1 MVALFGSQTY
11 LLTDMPKAGSEIMQ
25 SEPSNL
31 SVPPT
36 IFVVDDQ
43 ESILK
48 SIQSVLTDESYRI
61 LTFSSAEALEEGLRQ
76 EQPAMVLLDIWLP
89 GIDGVE
95 ALKSLKVKYPDLPIV
110 LMSGHAGIDI
120 AVKAMKAGASDF
132 LEKPLN
138 LDILLEK
145 IAAHMPAQGGA
156 DRSHPTMP
164 PTALAEFMRGE
175 AAYLAPSTQPQR
187 TVCNNAVL
195 NGVGLL
201 SGRPTGV
208 IISPAPVDSG
218 ITFRTLDGVAI
229 PGHITA
235 LDNFDRLGSGQNF
248 TANST
253 VLAQGGRRI
262 RTVEHLLAALH
273 MMGIT
278 NASIKVDEEIPN
290 VDGSAADFCR
300 IIAAAGVK
308 DQDKPRMDIIIQK
321 KIAIGGDSD
330 EEKYVYVEPFDG
342 FEVVMRVNYPA
353 PIFEQK
359 FHFRPSETSFADE
372 IAPARSFNT
381 FENIDIAQ
389 QRGMVGSGYLN
400 SHIIIH
406 EGKVINTKLN
416 FPDEFVRHKILDLLG
431 DLYLLGYSLRGRVV
445 GNMTS
450 HGINQQLALKIH
462 QALSQH
468 T

>member
-1 MVALFGSQTY
+1 MRA
-11 LLTDMPKAGSEIMQ
+11 AH
-25 SEPSNL
+25 
-31 SVPPT
+31 T

-43 ESILK
+43 ESILSSVK
-48 SIQSVLTDESYRI
+48 SVLGDESYRI
-61 LTFSSAEALEEGLRQ
+61 LIFSSAEALEEGLQ
-76 EQPAMVLLDIWLP
+76 LEKPDLILLDIWLP

-95 ALKSLKVKYPDLPIV
+95 ALTKLKTRFPDMPVI

-145 IAAHMPAQGGA
+145 VAVHLPRRDSSLLRTASTVPEHLATLMKGDAA
-156 DRSHPTMP
+156 R
-164 PTALAEFMRGE
+164 
-175 AAYLAPSTQPQR
+175 LAPSTQPQR
-187 TVCNNAVL
+187 TVKKNAVL

-208 IISPAPVDSG
+208 IISPAPVDTG
-218 ITFRTLDGVAI
+218 IIFRTLDGVAI

-235 LDNFDRLGSGQNF
+235 LDNFDRLGEGKSF

-253 VLAQGGRRI
+253 VLAKGGRRI
-262 RTVEHLLAALH
+262 RTVEHLLAALN

-290 VDGSAADFCR
+290 IDGSAADFCR
-300 IIAAAGVK
+300 IIEAAGIE
-308 DQDKPRMDIIIQK
+308 DQGKPRMDIVIRK
-321 KIAIGGDSD
+321 KIMIGND
-330 EEKYVYVEPFDG
+330 ESVAEKYLYVEPFDG
-342 FEVVMRVNYPA
+342 FEVDMRVDYPA
-353 PIFEQK
+353 PILEQK
-359 FHFRPSETSFADE
+359 FRFSPDEHSFESE
-372 IAPARSFNT
+372 IATARSFNT

-389 QRGMVGSGYLN
+389 QRGMAGSGYLN

-406 EGKVINTKLN
+406 DGKVINTKLN

-431 DLYLLGYSLRGRVV
+431 DLYLLGYGLRGRVV

-450 HGINQQLALKIH
+450 HGLNQSLARKIH
-462 QALSQH
+462 EALSQDLVS
-468 T
+468 

>member
-1 MVALFGSQTY
+1 MARSQ
-11 LLTDMPKAGSEIMQ
+11 S
-25 SEPSNL
+25 
-31 SVPPT
+31 

-43 ESILK
+43 ESILQSVK
-48 SIQSVLTDESYRI
+48 SILDDESYRI
-61 LTFSSAEALEEGLRQ
+61 LTFTSAEALEEGLRT
-76 EQPAMVLLDIWLP
+76 EQPDLVLLDIWLP

-95 ALKSLKVKYPDLPIV
+95 TLKKLKARYPDMPVI

-145 IAAHMPAQGGA
+145 IAAHLRVSEGERAV
-156 DRSHPTMP
+156 SHVQMQTGMSQPRKSET
-164 PTALAEFMRGE
+164 
-175 AAYLAPSTQPQR
+175 AYLSPSNESQR
-187 TVCNNAVL
+187 TVKKNAVL

-208 IISPAPVDSG
+208 IISPAPIDSG
-218 ITFRTLDGVAI
+218 IVFRTLDGVAI
-229 PGHITA
+229 PGHVSA
-235 LDNFDRLGSGQNF
+235 LDNYERIGQGQGF
-248 TANST
+248 SANST
-253 VLAQGGRRI
+253 VLSKNGRRI
-262 RTVEHLLAALH
+262 RTVEHLLAALN

-300 IIAAAGVK
+300 IIAAAGIEE
-308 DQDKPRMDIIIQK
+308 QDKPRMDIVINK
-321 KIAIGGDSD
+321 KIAIGNETES
-330 EEKYVYVEPFDG
+330 EKHVYIEPYDG
-342 FEVVMRVNYPA
+342 FEVVMRVDFPA

-359 FHFRPSETSFADE
+359 FRFNPAELSFEKD

-400 SHIIIH
+400 SHIILH

-431 DLYLLGYSLRGRVV
+431 DIYLLGFGLRGRIV

-450 HGINQQLALKIH
+450 HGLNQALAVKIH
-462 QALSQH
+462 ESLGLEG
-468 T
+468 

>member
-1 MVALFGSQTY
+1 MDEEPTI
-11 LLTDMPKAGSEIMQ
+11 MP
-25 SEPSNL
+25 
-31 SVPPT
+31 VPQT

-61 LTFSSAEALEEGLRQ
+61 LTFTSAEALEEGLRL
-76 EQPAMVLLDIWLP
+76 EQPALVLLDIWLP

-95 ALKSLKVKYPDLPIV
+95 ALKKLKALYPELPIV

-145 IAAHMPAQGGA
+145 VAAHLAPPMGSSPGAAASLPANIA
-156 DRSHPTMP
+156 K
-164 PTALAEFMRGE
+164 LMRGE

-208 IISPAPVDSG
+208 IISPAPVDTG
-218 ITFRTLDGVAI
+218 IIFRTLDGVAI

-235 LDNFDRLGSGQNF
+235 LDNFDRLDSGQSF

-253 VLAQGGRRI
+253 VLSKGGRRI

-308 DQDKPRMDIIIQK
+308 DQEKPRMDIVIQK
-321 KIAIGGDSD
+321 NIRIGGHSD
-330 EEKYVYVEPFDG
+330 QEKYVYIEPLDG
-342 FEVVMRVNYPA
+342 FEVMMRVDYPA

-359 FHFRPSETSFADE
+359 FHFRPSESSFEVE

-389 QRGMVGSGYLN
+389 QSGMVGSGYLN

-462 QALSQH
+462 EALSQH
-468 T
+468 SS

>member
-1 MVALFGSQTY
+1 MSH
-11 LLTDMPKAGSEIMQ
+11 PH
-25 SEPSNL
+25 
-31 SVPPT
+31 T

-43 ESILK
+43 ESILTA
-48 SIQSVLTDESYRI
+48 ITSVLDDESYRI
-61 LTFSSAEALEEGLRQ
+61 LTFSSAEALEEGLRS
-76 EQPAMVLLDIWLP
+76 EKADLILLDIWLP

-95 ALKSLKVKYPDLPIV
+95 ALKKLKIEYPGLPII

-145 IAAHMPAQGGA
+145 VAVHLPQKEAS
-156 DRSHPTMP
+156 DK
-164 PTALAEFMRGE
+164 ALKGDVPEHLDSLMKGE
-175 AAYLAPSTQPQR
+175 AARLSPSKEPQR
-187 TVCNNAVL
+187 TVSRNAVL

-208 IISPAPVDSG
+208 IISPAPVDTG
-218 ITFRTLDGVAI
+218 IIFRTLDGVAI

-235 LDNFDRLGSGQNF
+235 LDNIDRMSDGKAF
-248 TANST
+248 MANST
-253 VLAQGGRRI
+253 VLSAGGRRI

-290 VDGSAADFCR
+290 IDGSAADFCR
-300 IIAAAGVK
+300 IIAAAGIEVQPK
-308 DQDKPRMDIIIQK
+308 ARMDIVIHK
-321 KIAIGGDSD
+321 KIIIGTEIQS
-330 EEKYVYVEPFDG
+330 EKYVYVEAFDG
-342 FEVVMRVNYPA
+342 FEVVMRVDYPA
-353 PIFEQK
+353 PILEQK
-359 FHFRPSETSFADE
+359 FRFSPAEHSFEKE
-372 IAPARSFNT
+372 IATARSFNT

-389 QRGMVGSGYLN
+389 QRGMAGSGYLN

-406 EGKVINTKLN
+406 DGKVINTKLN

-431 DLYLLGYSLRGRVV
+431 DLYLLGYGLRGRVV

-450 HGINQQLALKIH
+450 HGLNQLLALKIH
-462 QALSQH
+462 EALSREAS
-468 T
+468 

>member
-1 MVALFGSQTY
+1 MEKS
-11 LLTDMPKAGSEIMQ
+11 
-25 SEPSNL
+25 
-31 SVPPT
+31 PT

-43 ESILK
+43 ESILT
-48 SIQSVLTDESYRI
+48 SVKLVLGDESYRI

-76 EQPAMVLLDIWLP
+76 EKPDLVLLDIWLP

-95 ALKSLKVKYPDLPIV
+95 ALKKLKDQFPGLPVI

-145 IAAHMPAQGGA
+145 VAAHL
-156 DRSHPTMP
+156 PTNDNSDISP
-164 PTALAEFMRGE
+164 RTAVPEHLASLMKGE
-175 AAYLAPSTQPQR
+175 AARLAPSTEPQR
-187 TVCNNAVL
+187 TVSKNAVL

-208 IISPAPVDSG
+208 IISPAPVDTG
-218 ITFRTLDGVAI
+218 IIFRTLDGFAI

-235 LDNFDRLGSGQNF
+235 LDNIDRLSQGKNF
-248 TANST
+248 SANST
-253 VLAQGGRRI
+253 VLSKAGRRI
-262 RTVEHLLAALH
+262 RTVEHLLAALN

-290 VDGSAADFCR
+290 IDGSAADFCR
-300 IIAAAGVK
+300 IIAAAGIE
-308 DQDKPRMDIIIQK
+308 DQQKPRMDIVIHK
-321 KIAIGGDSD
+321 KIIIGTEDQA
-330 EEKYVYVEPFDG
+330 EKYVFVEPFNG
-342 FEVVMRVNYPA
+342 FEVEMRVDYPA
-353 PIFEQK
+353 PILEQRFRFSPHEQSFE
-359 FHFRPSETSFADE
+359 SE
-372 IAPARSFNT
+372 IATARSFNT
-381 FENIDIAQ
+381 FENIDMAQ
-389 QRGMVGSGYLN
+389 QRGMAGSGYLN

-406 EGKVINTKLN
+406 DGKVINTKLN

-431 DLYLLGYSLRGRVV
+431 DLYLLGYGLRGRVV

-450 HGINQQLALKIH
+450 HGLNQSLALKIH
-462 QALSQH
+462 EALSQEKAS
-468 T
+468 

>member
-1 MVALFGSQTY
+1 MEKS
-11 LLTDMPKAGSEIMQ
+11 
-25 SEPSNL
+25 
-31 SVPPT
+31 PT

-43 ESILK
+43 ESILS
-48 SIQSVLTDESYRI
+48 SIKLVLGDESYRI

-76 EQPAMVLLDIWLP
+76 EKPDLVLLDIWLP

-95 ALKSLKVKYPDLPIV
+95 ALKKLKDQDPNLPVI

-145 IAAHMPAQGGA
+145 VAAHL
-156 DRSHPTMP
+156 PTLEP
-164 PTALAEFMRGE
+164 SGLSSVANVPEHLASLMKGE
-175 AAYLAPSTQPQR
+175 SARLTPSTEPQR
-187 TVCNNAVL
+187 TVSKNAVL

-208 IISPAPVDSG
+208 IISPAPVDTG
-218 ITFRTLDGVAI
+218 IVFRTLDGVAI

-235 LDNFDRLGSGQNF
+235 LDNIDRLAEGKGFS
-248 TANST
+248 ANST
-253 VLAQGGRRI
+253 VLSKGGRRI
-262 RTVEHLLAALH
+262 RTVEHLLAALN

-290 VDGSAADFCR
+290 IDGSAADFCR
-300 IIAAAGVK
+300 IIAAAGIEEQAK
-308 DQDKPRMDIIIQK
+308 KRMDIVIRK
-321 KIAIGGDSD
+321 KILIGKEDQS
-330 EEKYVYVEPFDG
+330 EKHLYVEPFDG
-342 FEVVMRVNYPA
+342 FEVVMRVDYPA
-353 PIFEQK
+353 PILEQK
-359 FHFRPSETSFADE
+359 YRFAPAEHSFESE
-372 IAPARSFNT
+372 IAIARSFNT

-389 QRGMVGSGYLN
+389 QRGMAGSGYLN

-406 EGKVINTKLN
+406 DGKVINTKLN

-431 DLYLLGYSLRGRVV
+431 DLYLLGYGLKGRVV

-450 HGINQQLALKIH
+450 HGLNQSLALKIH
-462 QALSQH
+462 EALSQEKAS
-468 T
+468 

>member
-1 MVALFGSQTY
+1 MPRSQ
-11 LLTDMPKAGSEIMQ
+11 S
-25 SEPSNL
+25 
-31 SVPPT
+31 

-43 ESILK
+43 ESILNSVK
-48 SIQSVLTDESYRI
+48 SILDDESYRI
-61 LTFSSAEALEEGLRQ
+61 STFTSAEALEEGLK
-76 EQPAMVLLDIWLP
+76 EEKPDLILLDIWLP

-95 ALKSLKVKYPDLPIV
+95 SLKKLKASYPDLPVI

-145 IAAHMPAQGGA
+145 IAAHLPHRDGQKKAAKIQ
-156 DRSHPTMP
+156 SHLDPSQ
-164 PTALAEFMRGE
+164 LHKSD
-175 AAYLAPSTQPQR
+175 AAYLAPSKEPQR
-187 TVCNNAVL
+187 TVKKNAVL

-208 IISPAPVDSG
+208 IISPAPVDTG
-218 ITFRTLDGVAI
+218 IVFRTLDGVAI
-229 PGHITA
+229 PGHISA
-235 LDNFDRLGSGQNF
+235 LDNYDRIGQGQAF
-248 TANST
+248 SANST
-253 VLAQGGRRI
+253 VLAKDGRRI
-262 RTVEHLLAALH
+262 RTVEHLLAALY

-300 IIAAAGVK
+300 IIAAAGVE
-308 DQDKPRMDIIIQK
+308 DQDKPRMDIVINE
-321 KIAIGGDSD
+321 KIGIGNETDK
-330 EEKYVYVEPFDG
+330 EKHVYVEPYDG
-342 FEVVMRVNYPA
+342 FEVLMRVDFPA

-359 FHFRPSETSFADE
+359 FRFNPNELSFETD

-389 QRGMVGSGYLN
+389 QRGMVGSGFLN
-400 SHIIIH
+400 SHIILH

-431 DLYLLGYSLRGRVV
+431 DIYLLGFGVRGRIV

-450 HGINQQLALKIH
+450 HGLNQALAVKIH
-462 QALSQH
+462 DVLRAQGA
-468 T
+468 

>member
-1 MVALFGSQTY
+1 MRQT
-11 LLTDMPKAGSEIMQ
+11 
-25 SEPSNL
+25 PS
-31 SVPPT
+31 PT

-43 ESILK
+43 ESILTAVK
-48 SIQSVLTDESYRI
+48 SVLGDESYRI
-61 LTFSSAEALEEGLRQ
+61 LTFTSAEALEEGLRK
-76 EQPAMVLLDIWLP
+76 EKADLILLDIWLP

-95 ALKSLKVKYPDLPIV
+95 ALKKLKTEFPDLPVI

-145 IAAHMPAQGGA
+145 VAVHLPVTETSERTTPGIVPEH
-156 DRSHPTMP
+156 
-164 PTALAEFMRGE
+164 LANLMKGE
-175 AAYLAPSTQPQR
+175 AARLAPSSEPQR
-187 TVCNNAVL
+187 TVSKNAVL

-208 IISPAPVDSG
+208 IISPAPVDTG
-218 ITFRTLDGVAI
+218 IIFRTLDGVAI

-235 LDNFDRLGSGQNF
+235 LDNFDRLGEGKAF

-253 VLAQGGRRI
+253 VLSKGGRRI
-262 RTVEHLLAALH
+262 RTVEHLLAALN

-290 VDGSAADFCR
+290 IDGSAADFCR
-300 IIAAAGVK
+300 IIAAAGIEV
-308 DQDKPRMDIIIQK
+308 QNKPRLDIVIHK
-321 KIAIGGDSD
+321 KILIGNEDQA
-330 EEKYVYVEPFDG
+330 EKYVYVEAFDG
-342 FEVVMRVNYPA
+342 FEVVMRVDYPA
-353 PIFEQK
+353 PILEQK
-359 FHFRPSETSFADE
+359 FRFSPNEHSFETE
-372 IAPARSFNT
+372 IATARSFNT

-389 QRGMVGSGYLN
+389 QRGMAGSGYLN

-406 EGKVINTKLN
+406 DGKVINTKLN

-431 DLYLLGYSLRGRVV
+431 DLYLLGYGLRGRVV

-450 HGINQQLALKIH
+450 HGLNQSLALKIH
-462 QALSQH
+462 QALSKEAS
-468 T
+468 